1 MLIKNG
7 KVLLF
12 EENGF
17 VKRDLRVKDGKIQEI
32 GEGLSPEQ
40 GEELLDAE
48 GKYVTPGLIDA
59 HSHICVS
66 EEGMGAIGDD
76 CNDYSDALMPYLD
89 TLDAINPF

>member
-59 HSHICVS
+59 HSHLRQRGGHGS
-66 EEGMGAIGDD
+66 HRRRLQRLQRRP
-76 CNDYSDALMPYLD
+76 DALSGHAGRHQSL
-89 TLDAINPF
+89 

>member
-32 GEGLSPEQ
+32 GEGLSPEPRERSFSTQ
-40 GEELLDAE
+40 REN
-48 GKYVTPGLIDA
+48 
-59 HSHICVS
+59 
-66 EEGMGAIGDD
+66 M
-76 CNDYSDALMPYLD
+76 
-89 TLDAINPF
+89 

>member
-32 GEGLSPEQ
+32 AKAC
-40 GEELLDAE
+40 LLNRE
-48 GKYVTPGLIDA
+48 RSFSTQR
-59 HSHICVS
+59 
-66 EEGMGAIGDD
+66 ENM
-76 CNDYSDALMPYLD
+76 
-89 TLDAINPF
+89 